1 MDQCPIRYAFFGK
14 WSKPPFPGARG
25 KMLYWGMPADNS
37 ITRNNDTKRPQR
49 SKFPPWIR
57 VAWPG
62 QGAVDG
68 VRDVLAS
75 LSLNTVCRCAQC
87 PNQGEC
93 WSRGTATFMILGD
106 VCSRNCAFCGV
117 SPGRPA
123 PTEADEP
130 ARVAEA
136 IRRLAIRH
144 AVITSVTRDDLPD
157 GGAAHFATV
166 IRAVRDACPRVSV
179 EVLTPDFGGDADA
192 IKMVTD
198 AAPDVF
204 GHNVETVP
212 RLHRLLRD
220 PRASYER
227 SLDVLRLARALL
239 PRGCYVK
246 SGLMAGCGE
255 TEAEVLHVL
264 AALREAG
271 CDAVTIGQYLKP
283 RGGRAEIAEFIPPE
297 QFARY
302 EERAYEMGFRFA
314 MAGPL
319 VRSSYHAEALLNDT
333 SPRNGDNVSM
343 PPSNLA

>member
-1 MDQCPIRYAFFGK
+1 
-14 WSKPPFPGARG
+14 
-25 KMLYWGMPADNS
+25 MPADNS
-37 ITRNNDTKRPQR
+37 IIRNNDAKQPRRP
-49 SKFPPWIR
+49 KFPPWIR
-57 VAWPG
+57 VAWP
-62 QGAVDG
+62 QHGAVDE
-68 VRDVLAS
+68 VRDVLES
-75 LSLNTVCRCAQC
+75 LSLNTVCRGAQC

-117 SPGRPA
+117 TPGQPA
-123 PTEADEP
+123 PTDTEEP
-130 ARVAEA
+130 GRVAEA
-136 IRRLAIRH
+136 IRRLGIRH

-157 GGAAHFATV
+157 GGAAHFAAV
-166 IRAVRDACPRVSV
+166 IRSVRDACPRVSV
-179 EVLTPDFGGDADA
+179 EVLTPDFGGDTDA
-192 IKMVTD
+192 IRTVAD

-212 RLHRLLRD
+212 RLHGLLRD
-220 PRASYER
+220 PRASYTR

-239 PRGCYVK
+239 PGNCYVK

-255 TEAEVLHVL
+255 TEAEVLQVL
-264 AALREAG
+264 ADLHAAG

-333 SPRNGDNVSM
+333 AARDGGNVSM

>member
-1 MDQCPIRYAFFGK
+1 
-14 WSKPPFPGARG
+14 
-25 KMLYWGMPADNS
+25 MLADDS
-37 ITRNNDTKRPQR
+37 ITRNSNTKRPQR
-49 SKFPPWIR
+49 PKFPPWIR
-57 VAWPG
+57 VAWPS

-68 VRDVLAS
+68 VRDVLEA
-75 LSLNTVCRCAQC
+75 LSLNTVCRGAQC

-93 WSRGTATFMILGD
+93 WSRGTATFMILGN

-117 SPGRPA
+117 TPGQPA
-123 PTEADEP
+123 PAEADEP
-130 ARVAEA
+130 GRVAEA
-136 IRRLAIRH
+136 IRRLGIRH

-157 GGAAHFATV
+157 GGAAHFAAV
-166 IRAVRDACPRVSV
+166 IRAVRDACPGTSI

-192 IKMVTD
+192 ISTVAN

-212 RLHRLLRD
+212 RLHGLLRD
-220 PRASYER
+220 PRASYTR
-227 SLDVLRLARALL
+227 SLNVLRLARAHL
-239 PRGCYVK
+239 PGNGYVK

-255 TEAEVLHVL
+255 TEAEVLQVL
-264 AALREAG
+264 ADLRATG

-283 RGGRAEIAEFIPPE
+283 RGGRAEIAEFISPE

-302 EERAYEMGFRFA
+302 EEHAYALGFRFA

-319 VRSSYHAEALLNDT
+319 VRSSYHAEMLLNDT
-333 SPRNGDNVSM
+333 ALRDGGNVSM